1 MNCIVIEDEKP
12 AQLLLEEF
20 IGQSPALK
28 LVGTYGTA
36 LEAQSKL
43 NNGQTDLLFLD
54 INLPLISGID
64 LLKGL
69 KNPPLVIITTAYPEY
84 AIEGFNLDVVD
95 YLLKPFAFS
104 RFVKATNKALKLHVA
119 NNDTV
124 QHNHEEEDGKTLILN
139 IDKTLHKI
147 RIPEIISISSDKDYV
162 RIRTREKEYV
172 LVGSL
177 KSWEEKL
184 TGHHFSRIHKSHMVN
199 LEFVKQVTGNQ
210 LKIGNTTLPIGRA
223 YKSGFMEKLV
233 QNT

>member
-1 MNCIVIEDEKP
+1 MNCVVIEDEKP

-20 IGQSPALK
+20 IGKSPALK
-28 LVGTYGTA
+28 LIGIYGTA
-36 LEAQSKL
+36 LEAQSIL
-43 NNGQTDLLFLD
+43 NNGRVDLIFLD
-54 INLPLISGID
+54 VNLPLISGID

-104 RFVKATNKALKLHVA
+104 RFVKATNKALKLHTSNTEA
-119 NNDTV
+119 NHHNND
-124 QHNHEEEDGKTLILN
+124 EEDEKTLILN

-147 RIPEIISISSDKDYV
+147 RTSDIIFISSDRDYV
-162 RIRTREKEYV
+162 KIKTREKEYV

-184 TGHHFSRIHKSHMVN
+184 AGQSFCRIHKSHLVN
-199 LEFVKQVTGNQ
+199 LEFVEQVSGNQ

-223 YKSGFMEKLV
+223 YKSAFMEKLV
-233 QNT
+233 QNS